1 MTKRYLSVETEQ
13 RKVQFLYQ
21 EYECSAMHKIPNA
34 YPSVPPS
41 EHMTGEIES
50 TITRIEAQLVKPLSR
65 MYEVDISIK
74 DISEELKMDERT
86 AKRLLKLL
94 GCASV
99 I

>member
-1 MTKRYLSVETEQ
+1 
-13 RKVQFLYQ
+13 
-21 EYECSAMHKIPNA
+21 MHKIPNA

-41 EHMTGEIES
+41 EIMTGEIES
-50 TITRIEAQLVKPLSR
+50 TITRIEAQLAKPLSR